1 MNNEMKPFSFEGS
14 KILIVDDYVENLK
27 VLGSYL
33 LQKGIQVTPATK
45 GNQAILLAQSKPFDL
60 ILLDI
65 QMPEM
70 DGYEVCKILKSDD
83 RTKDIPVIFLSARN
97 DTQDIVKGFNVG
109 AVDYITKPFNS
120 DEILSR
126 IKNHLE
132 LKFAQDII
140 NEQNTKLTQLNA
152 TKDKFFSIIAHDLK
166 NPISSFRDTTAYLSD
181 NYNEISEEEKIEL
194 IQLTRQSAE
203 VVFSLLNDLLD
214 WSRSQRGVIQY
225 YQVETDLFMLAEN
238 VISILKPNALKKN
251 ITLENNIPPNTLAS
265 IDVYMILT
273 VMRNLLTN
281 AIKFTSFEGKCSF
294 NSELLPDGNLIKV
307 SLVDTGIGIPPEK
320 IENLFKI
327 DKSFTT
333 PGTNNELGT
342 GLGLIL
348 CKEFVEKN
356 GGNIWVESEIGV
368 GSKFIFT
375 VPVAN
380 SQQE

>member
-1 MNNEMKPFSFEGS
+1 MNNGIKLFSFEGS
-14 KILIVDDYVENLK
+14 KILIVDDYIENLK

-45 GNQAILLAQSKPFDL
+45 GSQAILLAQSKPFDL

-70 DGYEVCKILKSDD
+70 DGYEVCKILKSED

-97 DTQDIVKGFNVG
+97 DSQDIVKGFNVG

-132 LKFAQDII
+132 LKFARDII
-140 NEQNTKLTQLNA
+140 NEQNLKLTKLNA

-166 NPISSFRDTTAYLSD
+166 NPISSFRDSTAFLSD
-181 NYNEISEEEKIEL
+181 NYNDISEEEKVEL

-225 YQVETDLFMLAEN
+225 NQVETDLFMLAEN
-238 VISILKPNALKKN
+238 VISILKPIAQKKDISLIN
-251 ITLENNIPPNTLAS
+251 QIPPNTFAN

-273 VMRNLLTN
+273 VMRNLLSN
-281 AIKFTSFEGKCSF
+281 AIKFTHNNGKCVFEAKQHTDQNFIQVILS
-294 NSELLPDGNLIKV
+294 
-307 SLVDTGIGIPPEK
+307 DTGIGIAPEK

-348 CKEFVEKN
+348 CKEFVERN
-356 GGNIWVESEIGV
+356 GGTIWVESTLEI

-375 VPVAN
+375 VFALNTP
-380 SQQE
+380 EE

>member
-60 ILLDI
+60 VLLDI

-97 DTQDIVKGFNVG
+97 DTQDIVKGFNAG

-140 NEQNTKLTQLNA
+140 NEQNSKLTQLNA

-181 NYNEISEEEKIEL
+181 NYDEISEDEIIEL

-225 YQVETDLFMLAEN
+225 NQADTDIFMLSEN
-238 VISILKPNALKKN
+238 VISILKPIAQKKN
-251 ITLENNIPPNTLAS
+251 IILENNIPQNTIAS

-273 VMRNLLTN
+273 VMRNLLSN
-281 AIKFTSFEGKCSF
+281 AIKFTSLEGKCSF
-294 NSELLPDGNLIKV
+294 NSELLPEENLIKV
-307 SLVDTGIGIPPEK
+307 TLVDTGIGIPPEK
-320 IENLFKI
+320 IGNLFKI

-333 PGTNNELGT
+333 PGTDNELGT

-375 VPVAN
+375 VSAVNPP
-380 SQQE
+380 QE

>member
-45 GNQAILLAQSKPFDL
+45 GSQAILLAQSKPFDL

-70 DGYEVCKILKSDD
+70 DGYEVCKILKSEDI
-83 RTKDIPVIFLSARN
+83 TKDIPVIFLSARN
-97 DTQDIVKGFNVG
+97 DSQDIVKGFNVG

-132 LKFAQDII
+132 LKFSQDVI
-140 NEQNTKLTQLNA
+140 NEQNSKLTQLNA

-166 NPISSFRDTTAYLSD
+166 NPISSFRDTTAFLSD
-181 NYNEISEEEKIEL
+181 NYNDISEEEKVEL

-214 WSRSQRGVIQY
+214 WSRSQRGIIQY
-225 YQVETDLFMLAEN
+225 NPVETDLNMLAEN
-238 VISILKPNALKKN
+238 VISILKPIAQKKDISLIN
-251 ITLENNIPPNTLAS
+251 QIPPNTFAN

-273 VMRNLLTN
+273 VMRNLLSN
-281 AIKFTSFEGKCSF
+281 AIKFTPNKGKCVF
-294 NSELLPDGNLIKV
+294 EAKPHTDENSLQVIL
-307 SLVDTGIGIPPEK
+307 SDTGIGIAPEK

-348 CKEFVEKN
+348 CKEFVERN
-356 GGNIWVESEIGV
+356 SGTIWVESTLGL

-375 VPVAN
+375 VIALN
-380 SQQE
+380 TLEE

>member
-1 MNNEMKPFSFEGS
+1 MNNEIKPFSFEGS

-83 RTKDIPVIFLSARN
+83 KTKDIPVIFLSARN

-181 NYNEISEEEKIEL
+181 NYNEVSEEEKIEL

-225 YQVETDLFMLAEN
+225 YQVETDLYMLAEN

-251 ITLENNIPPNTLAS
+251 ITLENNIPPNSLAN
-265 IDVYMILT
+265 IDVSMILT
-273 VMRNLLTN
+273 VMRNLLSN

-294 NSELLPDGNLIKV
+294 NSELLPNENLIKV

-333 PGTNNELGT
+333 PGTDNELGT

-375 VPVAN
+375 VPAAN
-380 SQQE
+380 SPQE